1 MSFREQRRIGGLLEF
16 GVGVPLNL
24 LLGAALYYWILPT
37 PTGLATATSR
47 LVFALQC
54 SALPVLTM
62 LAGVWFVALGR
73 ATSPALDPFAG
84 AESRTLQV
92 HMRYLSNTTEQ
103 VLLFIGSAA
112 AYATFLGPDTIRII
126 PTLAVLFA
134 VNRVVYWIGY
144 LIDPSYRG
152 LGLSGTI
159 YPVSF
164 MVLAAAYYATR
175 LIFEI

>member
-1 MSFREQRRIGGLLEF
+1 MSFERQRRVAGFLEF
-16 GVGVPLNL
+16 GVGVPLNV
-24 LLGAALYYWILPT
+24 LLGVALYYWLLPT
-37 PTGLATATSR
+37 PDGMETGTAR

-62 LAGVWFVALGR
+62 LAGVWVVALGR
-73 ATSPALDPFAG
+73 ATSAALDPLAG
-84 AESRTLQV
+84 AESPTLQV

-112 AYATFLGPDTIRII
+112 ALATFLGPETILLI
-126 PTLAVLFA
+126 PTLAILFA
-134 VNRVVYWIGY
+134 VNRVLYWIGY
-144 LIDPSYRG
+144 LIDPAYRG

-164 MVLAAAYYATR
+164 MVVMAAYYALGR
-175 LIFEI
+175 IVGA